1 MWKKIKQLS
10 SRVSNFLYNN
20 RNSVYT
26 ASVCT
31 IIFTVLLVNSEIKY
45 TASYIDNKKEN
56 MVLAQ
61 ELSIVSQLAIEQR
74 KVIDLQGT
82 LMSQQKK
89 YMLDANQGLKLQE
102 DLIKK
107 LIQYLKDIDEWP
119 PQIDPDKITRSEA
132 IYEEEISYLR

>member
-10 SRVSNFLYNN
+10 SGVSNFLYDN

-26 ASVCT
+26 ASICT
-31 IIFTVLLVNSEIKY
+31 IIFAALLVNSEVKY
-45 TASYIDNKKEN
+45 TASYIKNQKEN

-61 ELSIVSQLAIEQR
+61 ELNIVSQLVIEQR
-74 KVIDLQGT
+74 KVIDLQET

-107 LIQYLKDIDEWP
+107 LIQYLKDLDEWP

-132 IYEEEISYLR
+132 IHEEEIMYIR